1 MEPRPQRP
9 RAQPGQQPHTAR
21 TQGHPQA
28 SQPAPA
34 YPPGEYPEGMDP
46 TSFIAPAR
54 TEYDYSPLDLAPP
67 GQRRRRQFVAAAVGG
82 LSVVLLG
89 AILFF
94 SYLLLRD
101 EDTPSQNDDL
111 LAAQTQIANDAAT
124 VSAGQTVVAQAGAE
138 QTAQAQTLNPQATG
152 DPAQETAAA
161 AGQETPAAG
170 EAPVEGGD
178 TPPAE
183 DTAATG
189 SPPAESN
196 APDLAGGGALSA
208 EQLTELLPAAE
219 QVPEALTAVN
229 DTSRTQEEV
238 VDALGGG
245 RPAETGLE
253 EWGWTGNVE
262 RQFSVED
269 PATAD
274 SAATTYL
281 AVSLHGFASPDAAA
295 EALPFFSDTLI
306 NSLGYTEGEAPAVG
320 DAARL
325 LTITTEAEGTNA
337 TLYVQDGA
345 VLYRILGFSGT
356 GDPTQDLIDVATN
369 MLGG

>member
-1 MEPRPQRP
+1 
-9 RAQPGQQPHTAR
+9 
-21 TQGHPQA
+21 
-28 SQPAPA
+28 
-34 YPPGEYPEGMDP
+34 MDP

-101 EDTPSQNDDL
+101 EEAPTRNDDI
-111 LAAQTQIANDAAT
+111 LAAQTEVAQRQATLAAD
-124 VSAGQTVVAQAGAE
+124 QTVVARAGAE
-138 QTAQAQTLNPQATG
+138 QTAQVQTLNPDATG
-152 DPAQETAAA
+152 DPVQATDAA

-170 EAPVEGGD
+170 ETAVETGN
-178 TPPAE
+178 TPATE
-183 DTAATG
+183 DTAAG

-196 APDLAGGGALSA
+196 AADLSGGGALSA
-208 EQLTELLPAAE
+208 EQLTELLPPAE
-219 QVPEALTAVN
+219 QVPDALTSVT
-229 DTSRTQEEV
+229 DGSRTQEEV

-262 RQFSVED
+262 RQFLADAETSD
-269 PATAD
+269 PAG
-274 SAATTYL
+274 TTVL
-281 AVSLHGFASPDAAA
+281 TVSIHGFASPEAAA
-295 EALPFFSDTLI
+295 EALPFFSDILVD
-306 NSLGYTEGEAPAVG
+306 SLAYTEVEDPALAGLG

-325 LTITTEAEGTNA
+325 LTLTDDAGTNVA
-337 TLYVQDGA
+337 LYVQDGS
-345 VLYRILGFSGT
+345 VMYRLGGYSAT
-356 GDPTQDLIDVATN
+356 GDPTADVIAVATN
-369 MLGG
+369 MLAG